1 MHSVREELS
10 LFDCLAIF
18 LAFCLSM
25 NTISAIRT
33 ENAMPQLIA
42 SADRLTVLKQQPV
55 PRMPRFLLLV
65 RTPEIAAAAR
75 LFEVS
80 VKAAMARLASS
91 LLLSLHWLSWLMFFC
106 SWARASRTA
115 SICFFS
121 SSRAW
126 ARLSASESASLFRRL
141 IALSTKPSAI
151 QRFW

>member
-75 LFEVS
+75 LFEV
-80 VKAAMARLASS
+80 
-91 LLLSLHWLSWLMFFC
+91 W
-106 SWARASRTA
+106 
-115 SICFFS
+115 
-121 SSRAW
+121 
-126 ARLSASESASLFRRL
+126 RRRCCCRC
-141 IALSTKPSAI
+141 TG
-151 QRFW
+151 

>member
-75 LFEVS
+75 LFEVWRRRCCCRCT
-80 VKAAMARLASS
+80 VALVDVLLFVGAGLANRIDM
-91 LLLSLHWLSWLMFFC
+91 LLQFVP
-106 SWARASRTA
+106 
-115 SICFFS
+115 
-121 SSRAW
+121 
-126 ARLSASESASLFRRL
+126 RL
-141 IALSTKPSAI
+141 ISAVNV
-151 QRFW
+151 